1 MWLSKHE
8 ATYEQGGLSGKQ
20 VYSDLEWDQYLSS
33 VHDAQSCSEKSP
45 GC

>member
-8 ATYEQGGLSGKQ
+8 ATNKQGGFSEKQ
-20 VYSDLEWDQYLSS
+20 VHADLERDQHLSS